1 MKRFFSKLVLAI
13 VVISLCGCNHESGY
27 NGGGDD
33 TINIP
38 VTPQSGDYIFFDIDK
53 ISRGELLEGT
63 LNKDFNVIGYRYA
76 TDSWEYAKA
85 QASQNREFSFLGN
98 NDLPASG
105 QMGVFNHR
113 PLTVQYNSGV
123 HEYNDQGSIHDDGNL
138 RQWEKNLRY
147 AFFGWYPTTLTL
159 NGGNQNLEGEPYISY
174 SLPGGTDVDADA
186 RKAMVDVLTASE
198 IDTYKA
204 KSMSVVFE
212 MQHRLAAL
220 DIQAS
225 HMITTKAL
233 KDTYDDWDGVDDE
246 KPVTVTVNSV
256 SLTLAN
262 IYKSVDIYL
271 NPDAVIKRGNKEYVG
286 QYPSGSYTPT
296 FVFDNVDVSFDYN
309 VQKSLVKSEEKMILI
324 PQNDVIATISTI
336 TYTVTCGGISREFTS
351 THNITEDRDYSVLLP
366 LVEGHHAYLLLTV
379 TKSGLFVQ
387 VEQAPT
393 WEEKKVEYEF
403 D

>member
-1 MKRFFSKLVLAI
+1 MVLAI

-85 QASQNREFSFLGN
+85 QASQNRVFSFLGN
-98 NDLPASG
+98 NDQPTSG
-105 QMGVFNHR
+105 QMGVFNNR
-113 PLTVQYNSGV
+113 PLTVKYNNGV
-123 HEYNDQGSIHDDGNL
+123 HEYDDSVNTYQDGNL

-159 NGGNQNLEGEPYISY
+159 NGKNQNLALEGEPYIYY
-174 SLPGGTDVDADA
+174 SLPEGTDAEA
-186 RKAMVDVLTASE
+186 RKAMVDVLTASD

-233 KDTYDDWDGVDDE
+233 KDTYDDWDGVDDAE
-246 KPVTVTVNSV
+246 SVAVTVNSV
-256 SLTLAN
+256 SLKLDN
-262 IYKSVDIYL
+262 IYNNVDIYL
-271 NPDAVIKRGNKEYVG
+271 NPEAVIKKGNKEYVG

-296 FVFDNVDVSFDYN
+296 FVFENVGVSLDYN
-309 VQKSLVKSEEKMILI
+309 KQESLVKSDEKMILI
-324 PQNDVIATISTI
+324 PQNDVTATISTI
-336 TYTVTCGGISREFTS
+336 TYTVTCGGISRDFTS
-351 THNITEDRDYSVLLP
+351 THNKTEERDYSVLLP